1 MAKRNLEIDIDE
13 DKRLIRQHFRQK
25 ANALFDKHRAEG
37 RELAIRQQAERDE
50 LDERYRETLA
60 KMGGEER

>member
-1 MAKRNLEIDIDE
+1 MGVGLEIDA
-13 DKRLIRQHFRQK
+13 DKRLVRMHFRQK
-25 ANALFDKHRAEG
+25 ANALFDKHRSEG

-60 KMGGEER
+60 KMEGEER